1 MLFKGKIEKI
11 DLDYISH
18 KPKIT
23 IQLHS
28 QYDLLSEEFN
38 KIQALQEIDI
48 ELKEHK
54 EKRSLNSNGYAW
66 VLITKIA
73 DSLRANK
80 EDIYLEMLK
89 RYGQSEIVS
98 VLSSIDVTGYF
109 KYYDIAGT
117 STLNNKEFTHY
128 KCFKGSSEYDTREM
142 SILID
147 GIVSEAK
154 TLGIE
159 TLSPEEIENLKNS
172 WRA

>member
-1 MLFKGKIEKI
+1 MLFKGKIDKI

-18 KPKIT
+18 KPRIT
-23 IQLHS
+23 LQLSS
-28 QYDLLSEEFN
+28 QYDLLSEDFN
-38 KIQALQEIDI
+38 KLQQLQEIDI

-54 EKRSLNSNGYAW
+54 EKRSLNSNSYAW

-73 DSLRANK
+73 DVLRANK
-80 EDIYLEMLK
+80 EDVYLEMLK

-98 VLSSIDVTGYF
+98 VLSSIDITGYF
-109 KYYDIAGT
+109 KYYEVAGT

-142 SILID
+142 SILVD

-154 TLGIE
+154 LLNIE
-159 TLSPEEIENLKNS
+159 VLPPEELENLKNS